1 MSRPSKC
8 RCICSMPQVTE
19 FLPQGSPAS
28 GGNPVV
34 LQVDEFEVIR
44 LLDYKG
50 FTQEQCAVRMNIS
63 RTTVTRM
70 YGEGRRKLAKILVE
84 GRPLRIEGG
93 DVMVCT
99 QPRPECA
106 GETYCCHRQGKEP
119 ET

>member
-1 MSRPSKC
+1 MARPVKC
-8 RCICSMPQVTE
+8 RCVCSRPKTTC
-19 FLPQGSPAS
+19 FSPA
-28 GGNPVV
+28 GGGGGQEPVTIG
-34 LQVDEFEVIR
+34 LDEYEVFR
-44 LLDYKG
+44 LLDYVHLS
-50 FTQEQCAVRMNIS
+50 QQQCAARMNIS

>member
-28 GGNPVV
+28 GGDPVV

-50 FTQEQCAVRMNIS
+50 FTQEQWRGADEHFPHHRH
-63 RTTVTRM
+63 
-70 YGEGRRKLAKILVE
+70 
-84 GRPLRIEGG
+84 P
-93 DVMVCT
+93 DV
-99 QPRPECA
+99 
-106 GETYCCHRQGKEP
+106 
-119 ET
+119 

>member
-70 YGEGRRKLAKILVE
+70 YEEGRRKLAKILVE
-84 GRPLRIEGG
+84 GCPLRIEGG

>member
-28 GGNPVV
+28 GGDPVV

-50 FTQEQCAVRMNIS
+50 FTQEQCAVRMYIS

-70 YGEGRRKLAKILVE
+70 YEEGRRKLAKILVE